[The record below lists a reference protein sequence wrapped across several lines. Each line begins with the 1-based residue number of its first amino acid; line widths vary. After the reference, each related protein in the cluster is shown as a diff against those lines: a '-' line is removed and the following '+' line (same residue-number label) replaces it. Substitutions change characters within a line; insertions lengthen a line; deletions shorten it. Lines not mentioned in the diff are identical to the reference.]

1 MLSRDDNEML
11 VRVGPGTGMG
21 EFFRLFWI
29 PFLLSKDLVAD
40 GRPKRVRLLG
50 EDLVAFRASDNTIGL
65 LDHACPHRGAPLAF
79 ARNEECG
86 LRCVYHG
93 WKFDIAGR
101 VTDMPAEPA
110 RSRFKD
116 NVRLKAYPCRERN
129 GVVWTYMGPEKEN
142 LPPLPNFEWNLVS
155 PEQVHVSL
163 RVQECNWMQALE
175 GDIDSAHAAF
185 LHGRIDSQGR
195 MKRLLYVRDRRPTFD
210 VMRQEFGLSIAARRA
225 LEDGNVYWRVN
236 QFVLPFYTLT
246 PPQSAFPELSGHAW
260 VPIDD
265 ENTLV
270 LMFSYHPNEPLYEK
284 TRRLFEDGH
293 KGRETGHPSQGAMRA
308 DDASRPYAGYW
319 TSFTRENDF
328 KLDYE
333 SQLTTWFSG
342 IPGLWV
348 QDAACQSGLG
358 PVYDRTRERLGV
370 SDSGIVMARRV
381 LLEAAKAHRQHGT
394 VPSVV
399 SRPDLSMV
407 RAVALQLTPD
417 ESWSGASGR
426 QHMTAELGKGFG
438 YTP

>member
-1 MLSRDDNEML
+1 MLSHEDNEML
-11 VRVGPGTGMG
+11 VRVGAGTGMG

-29 PFLLSKDLVAD
+29 PFLLSKDLLAG
-40 GRPKRVRLLG
+40 GRPRRVRLLG

-65 LDHACPHRGAPLAF
+65 LDHACAHRGAPLAF

-101 VTDMPAEPA
+101 VTDMPAEPE

-129 GVVWTYMGPEKEN
+129 GVVWTYMGPEKDN

-155 PEQVHVSL
+155 PEQVHLSL
-163 RVQECNWMQALE
+163 RVQECNWLQALE

-185 LHGRIDSQGR
+185 LHGRIDQQGR
-195 MKRLLYVRDRRPTFD
+195 MKRMLYVRDRRPTFD
-210 VMRQEFGLSIAARRA
+210 VMRQEFGLSIAARRV
-225 LEDGNVYWRVN
+225 LEDGPIYWRVN

-246 PPQSAFPELSGHAW
+246 PPQSSFPELTGHAW

-284 TRRLFEDGH
+284 TRRLFEEGY
-293 KGRETGHPSQGAMRA
+293 KGRESGHPSHGALRG
-308 DDASRPYAGYW
+308 DDAGPHAGGRRR
-319 TSFTRENDF
+319 FTRENDF

-333 SQLTTWFSG
+333 SQRTAKFREFWAMG
-342 IPGLWV
+342 

-358 PVYDRTRERLGV
+358 PIFTTAARGRLGV
-370 SDSGIVMARRV
+370 SDSGIVMARACCWRPRRRNF
-381 LLEAAKAHRQHGT
+381 ASTAKFRRSRAIPICRWCA
-394 VPSVV
+394 PS
-399 SRPDLSMV
+399 RCN
-407 RAVALQLTPD
+407 
-417 ESWSGASGR
+417 
-426 QHMTAELGKGFG
+426 
-438 YTP
+438 